1 MHYKIIADSCCDYV
15 QQGEDILSF
24 VTRVPLSIDL
34 DGRTFIDDA
43 SLDCAVFLAD
53 MAKSRTAPRSAC
65 PSPMAFA
72 EACKGPQQDIY
83 IVTLSAKVSGTYD
96 SAYTGAQMAMAAD
109 PEKHVHVF
117 NSHSAAAGEVALCLK
132 LQELAQQGLSFQEVV
147 EAGEAYVSSL
157 TTDFVLEDLDVF
169 RKNGRLNHL
178 QAIATSALRIKL
190 VMGADEEGAIVVRA
204 KGLGINRA
212 LTALVEHVKSICD
225 AQPCQDRLLVITH
238 CNCLERAEEVRK
250 RIMAACPFR
259 DSMICRPSGIST
271 MYANDGGIVLAF

>member
-34 DGRTFIDDA
+34 DGRTFVDDA
-43 SLDCAVFLAD
+43 SLDCAAFLAD

-72 EACKGPQQDIY
+72 EACKGPEQDIY
-83 IVTLSAKVSGTYD
+83 IVTLSAKVSGTFD
-96 SAYTGAQMAMAAD
+96 SACTGAQMAMAAD

-132 LQELAQQGLSFQEVV
+132 LQELAQQGLSFQQVV
-147 EAGEAYVSSL
+147 EAGEAYVASL

-190 VMGADEEGAIVVRA
+190 VMGADEEGSIVVRA

-225 AQPCQDRLLVITH
+225 SKPCQDRLLVITH

-250 RIMAACPFR
+250 RILAVCPFR

>member
-43 SLDCAVFLAD
+43 SLDCAAFLAD
-53 MAKSRTAPRSAC
+53 MAKSCTAPRSAC

-147 EAGEAYVSSL
+147 EAPELKALVR
-157 TTDFVLEDLDVF
+157 DF
-169 RKNGRLNHL
+169 RNNGRLNHL

>member
-34 DGRTFIDDA
+34 DGRTFVDDA
-43 SLDCAVFLAD
+43 SLDCAAFLAD

-72 EACKGPQQDIY
+72 EACKGPAQDVY
-83 IVTLSAKVSGTYD
+83 IVTLSAKVSGTFD
-96 SAYTGAQMAMAAD
+96 SACTGAQMAMAAD

-132 LQELAQQGLSFQEVV
+132 LQELAQQGLSFQQVV
-147 EAGEAYVSSL
+147 EAGEAYVASL

-190 VMGADEEGAIVVRA
+190 VMGADEEGSIVVRA

-225 AQPCQDRLLVITH
+225 SKPCQDRLLVITH

-250 RIMAACPFR
+250 RILAVCPFR

>member
-43 SLDCAVFLAD
+43 SLDCTAFLAD

-72 EACKGPQQDIY
+72 EACKGPEQDIY
-83 IVTLSAKVSGTYD
+83 IVTLSAKVSGTFD

-147 EAGEAYVSSL
+147 EAGEAYVAGL

-178 QAIATSALRIKL
+178 QAIATSGSERSGIRAC
-190 VMGADEEGAIVVRA
+190 GTASPGAIRVGNSASRSITSRVAHSMSREGKWRLSRSSRLVRSV
-204 KGLGINRA
+204 L
-212 LTALVEHVKSICD
+212 
-225 AQPCQDRLLVITH
+225 
-238 CNCLERAEEVRK
+238 
-250 RIMAACPFR
+250 
-259 DSMICRPSGIST
+259 PSG
-271 MYANDGGIVLAF
+271 AFA

>member
-43 SLDCAVFLAD
+43 SLDCAAFLAD

-117 NSHSAAAGEVALCLK
+117 NSHSAAP
-132 LQELAQQGLSFQEVV
+132 
-147 EAGEAYVSSL
+147 
-157 TTDFVLEDLDVF
+157 
-169 RKNGRLNHL
+169 
-178 QAIATSALRIKL
+178 
-190 VMGADEEGAIVVRA
+190 A
-204 KGLGINRA
+204 KW
-212 LTALVEHVKSICD
+212 
-225 AQPCQDRLLVITH
+225 PC
-238 CNCLERAEEVRK
+238 A
-250 RIMAACPFR
+250 
-259 DSMICRPSGIST
+259 
-271 MYANDGGIVLAF
+271 

>member
-43 SLDCAVFLAD
+43 SLDCAAFLAD

-96 SAYTGAQMAMAAD
+96 SAYTGAQMAMAVD

-147 EAGEAYVSSL
+147 EAGEAYVASL

-178 QAIATSALRIKL
+178 QAIATSALRHQAGDGRGRGGRHCGTGQGPGDQPGIDRPG
-190 VMGADEEGAIVVRA
+190 GARKVHLR
-204 KGLGINRA
+204 RPA
-212 LTALVEHVKSICD
+212 L
-225 AQPCQDRLLVITH
+225 PGP
-238 CNCLERAEEVRK
+238 
-250 RIMAACPFR
+250 AAGDHP
-259 DSMICRPSGIST
+259 
-271 MYANDGGIVLAF
+271 L

>member
-34 DGRTFIDDA
+34 DGRTFIDDGTV
-43 SLDCAVFLAD
+43 DCAAFLAD

-96 SAYTGAQMAMAAD
+96 SACTGAQMAMAAD
-109 PEKHVHVF
+109 PTKHVHVF

-132 LQELAQQGLSFQEVV
+132 LQELAQQGLSFQQVV
-147 EAGEAYVSSL
+147 EAGEAYVASL

-169 RKNGRLNHL
+169 RKNGRLSHL

-212 LTALVEHVKSICD
+212 RTALVEHEKSIRD
-225 AQPCQDRLLVITH
+225 SQPCQDRLLVITH

-250 RIMAACPFR
+250 RILAVCPFR

>member
-43 SLDCAVFLAD
+43 SLDCAAFLAD

-147 EAGEAYVSSL
+147 EAG
-157 TTDFVLEDLDVF
+157 
-169 RKNGRLNHL
+169 
-178 QAIATSALRIKL
+178 
-190 VMGADEEGAIVVRA
+190 
-204 KGLGINRA
+204 
-212 LTALVEHVKSICD
+212 
-225 AQPCQDRLLVITH
+225 
-238 CNCLERAEEVRK
+238 
-250 RIMAACPFR
+250 
-259 DSMICRPSGIST
+259 
-271 MYANDGGIVLAF
+271 